1 MLTRHL
7 KVGLPYWKKAGVMEI
22 YQPLIDIAVDHA
34 HVLREAG
41 QKYLAEKGTVF
52 TMSDVKDIE
61 FQREKDHGIIQSEIS
76 MNLYGEVF
84 IVPKFAVKRFLTRL
98 FGATTFAA
106 LTEMPEYVRN
116 ICLEGMFDMEGNK
129 EFQLLHNYDNEV
141 LGVASPA
148 YTFIPTIETA
158 LLTERVLMEHLP
170 NADYHYRFSK
180 QYGFR
185 AFIYDQDRTALREVG
200 DVRKMIVE
208 RNFHSG
214 CNAFRLVPGLER
226 LACTNGMTSTENYPG
241 IRIIHLSDD
250 PTNPDALT
258 DKVQRQI
265 QEQIKA
271 IESLFEHLEYSIEIS
286 VPYESAKLF
295 LSRLPRLPKKIQ
307 GHLERSLEARV
318 VNNRTRLYD
327 IQYVLSDIA
336 SNHLT
341 KPQHDG
347 YSAKAMN
354 LAGSSIDPELF
365 DKIVEEQRRR
375 LEDDDEKEKEEPHTV
390 KVEFL

>member
-1 MLTRHL
+1 
-7 KVGLPYWKKAGVMEI
+7 MEI
-22 YQPLIDIAVDHA
+22 YQPLIDIAVDQP

-61 FQREKDHGIIQSEIS
+61 FHREKDRGVIQSELS
-76 MNLYGEVF
+76 MNVYGEVF
-84 IVPKFAVKRFLTRL
+84 TIPKFVVKRFLSRL
-98 FGATTFAA
+98 FGTKSYAT
-106 LTEMPEYVRN
+106 LIDMPEYTRN
-116 ICLEGMFDMEGNK
+116 ICLEGMFDIGGNL

-158 LLTERVLMEHLP
+158 LLTERVLMEHFP
-170 NADYHYRFSK
+170 NADYQYRFSK

-185 AFIYDQDRTALREVG
+185 AFIFDQDKTVLQEVG

-214 CNAFRLVPGLER
+214 CNAFRMIPGLER

-241 IRIIHLSDD
+241 IRLIHLSDD
-250 PTNPDALT
+250 PTNPNSLT
-258 DKVQRQI
+258 DKVRRQI
-265 QEQIKA
+265 QEQINA
-271 IESLFEHLEYSIEIS
+271 IDSLFTNLEYSTEIS
-286 VPYESAKLF
+286 VPHESAKLF

-307 GHLERSLEARV
+307 GHLERSLDARV
-318 VNNRTRLYD
+318 VNNRIRLYD

-365 DKIVEEQRRR
+365 NKIVDEQQRR
-375 LEDDDEKEKEEPHTV
+375 LEDDEEKEKEEAHNV
-390 KVEFL
+390 EIEFL